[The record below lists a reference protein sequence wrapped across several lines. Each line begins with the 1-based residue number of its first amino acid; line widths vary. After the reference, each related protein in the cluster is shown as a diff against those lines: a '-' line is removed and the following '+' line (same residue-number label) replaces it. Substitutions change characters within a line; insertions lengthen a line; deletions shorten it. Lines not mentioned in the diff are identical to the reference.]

1 MINIANK
8 LKNRPQGYKLYSPLF
23 GEVTLNNVDETIS
36 VKTSLDYNRDFNIY
50 GQYFTGYS
58 DAECLLFPSKEQRD
72 WSKFNYLE
80 KGHRVMVSDN
90 RRVWGVYNYYKNNEV
105 YPVGMTPNEINIFS
119 WKYIVPIENFDFNAE
134 DITINCKESIV

>member
-8 LKNRPQGYKLYSPLF
+8 LKNRPRGYKLYSPLF

-36 VKTSLDYNRDFNIY
+36 VKTSLDYNKDFNIY